1 LRGGWELEKNMEEE
15 IKKMFTTMAEQ
26 FIVLIKSNNSL
37 MVENLRLME
46 LNKEL
51 LEKNGKDNI

>member
-1 LRGGWELEKNMEEE
+1 
-15 IKKMFTTMAEQ
+15 MAEQ

>member
-1 LRGGWELEKNMEEE
+1 MEEE